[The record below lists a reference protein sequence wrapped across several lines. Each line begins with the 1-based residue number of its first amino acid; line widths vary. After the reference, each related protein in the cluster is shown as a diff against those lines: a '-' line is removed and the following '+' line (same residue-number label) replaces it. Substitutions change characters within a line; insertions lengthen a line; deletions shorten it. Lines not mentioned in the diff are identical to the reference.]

1 MESIVHLIKSHLD
14 VSEDALSEIAK
25 RFVKR
30 KLPRKAQILIPNDRQ
45 QTLIFLVKGVTRNF
59 YRLDRKEW
67 TSRFSQAGD
76 LVLSID
82 SFLFDEPSKEYIECC
97 TPIEFWEISK
107 NDYHELLSKYTELQI
122 LACKLSYRNLR
133 LSTTR
138 MYNWKMLTSVERYGQ
153 FCKENPSLIKT
164 VQGQHIASYLG
175 ISAFDLSRIR
185 RRFSQIKVSTLIFHL
200 VPPLEIW

>member
-1 MESIVHLIKSHLD
+1 MELIIQLIKSHLD

-25 RFVKR
+25 RVIKR
-30 KLPRKAQILIPNDRQ
+30 KLPRKAQILAPNDRQ
-45 QTLIFLVKGVTRNF
+45 QTLIFLVKGITRNF
-59 YRLDRKEW
+59 YRTETKEW

-107 NDYHELLSKYTELQI
+107 DDYHELLAKYTELHV
-122 LACKLSYRNLR
+122 LAGKLSYSNLR

-138 MYNWKMLTSVERYGQ
+138 MYNWKMLTSVERYEQ
-153 FCKENPSLIKT
+153 FCKENPNLIKT

-185 RRFSQIKVSTLIFHL
+185 RRFSQIKVSTFIFHL
-200 VPPLEIW
+200 VDLFDIW